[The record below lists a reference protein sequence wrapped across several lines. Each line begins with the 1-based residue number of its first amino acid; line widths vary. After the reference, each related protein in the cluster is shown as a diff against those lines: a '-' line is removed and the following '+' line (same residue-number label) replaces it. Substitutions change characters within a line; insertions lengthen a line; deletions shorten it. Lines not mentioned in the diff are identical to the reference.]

1 MLTRA
6 VTGAVAG
13 VVGALLTASASLGL
27 YLGFCGFETP
37 WPWEERCLAG
47 PYAEYG
53 LLLLPVALLLGL
65 VGTALLH
72 VWLLKLC
79 SQPRPW
85 SVVAPGMALVLVLLG
100 IEGRW
105 GMFGAFAV
113 PATAFA
119 VAGVVTGFG
128 SWRKILRG
136 RAG

>member
-13 VVGALLTASASLGL
+13 VVGALLTGSASLGL
-27 YLGFCGFETP
+27 YLGFCGFRTP
-37 WPWEERCLAG
+37 RPWEERCLAG
-47 PYAEYG
+47 SYAEYG
-53 LLLLPVALLLGL
+53 LLLLPVVLLLGL

-72 VWLLKLC
+72 VWLLKLRG
-79 SQPRPW
+79 QPRPW

-105 GMFGAFAV
+105 GVFGAFAV

-128 SWRKILRG
+128 PWQKILRG